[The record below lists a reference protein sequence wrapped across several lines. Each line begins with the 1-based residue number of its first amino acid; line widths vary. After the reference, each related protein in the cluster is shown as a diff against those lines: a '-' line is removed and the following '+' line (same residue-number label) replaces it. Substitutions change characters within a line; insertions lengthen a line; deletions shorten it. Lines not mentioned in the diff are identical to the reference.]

1 MANNQN
7 NLEVEV
13 KFFIPEL
20 AAFRER
26 LLAAGAELVKP
37 RIYERNV
44 RFDTEDERLYKELS
58 LLRLRQDTAVTLT
71 YKGTR
76 ENLLH
81 SEAKVREELELQVS
95 NFDTLAE
102 IFTRLGFAPRQVY
115 EKYRETFTWQD
126 VEIVLD
132 ELPYGNFIELEG
144 DEAGIKTAVSHLN
157 LNWQER
163 ILGNYL
169 GLMAQL
175 KAHHNL
181 PFNDLTF
188 ANFADRNISIA
199 DILPY

>member
-1 MANNQN
+1 MRDK

-13 KFFIPEL
+13 KFFVPEL

-26 LLAAGAELVKP
+26 LLAAGAELKRP

-44 RFDTEDERLYKELS
+44 RFDTADERLYKELS

-71 YKGTR
+71 YKGTP
-76 ENLLH
+76 ENLPE
-81 SEAKVREELELQVS
+81 SEAKVREELEVQVS
-95 NFDTLAE
+95 DFDTLSE
-102 IFTRLGFAPRQVY
+102 IFQRLGFAPLQVY
-115 EKYRETFTWQD
+115 EKYRETFQWQD

-144 DEAGIKTAVSHLN
+144 DEGGIKTAVSHLN
-157 LNWQER
+157 LNWQDR
-163 ILGNYL
+163 IVDNYL

-188 ANFADRNISIA
+188 ANFTDLDVSIA
-199 DILPY
+199 DILP

>member
-1 MANNQN
+1 MRDK

-13 KFFIPEL
+13 KFFMPDL

-26 LLAAGAELVKP
+26 LPAAGAELIKS

-44 RFDTEDERLYKELS
+44 RFDTADERLYKELS

-71 YKGTR
+71 YKGTP
-76 ENLLH
+76 ENLPE
-81 SEAKVREELELQVS
+81 SEAKVREELEVQVS
-95 NFDTLAE
+95 DFDTLSE
-102 IFTRLGFAPRQVY
+102 IFQRLGFAPLQVY
-115 EKYRETFTWQD
+115 EKYRETFQWQD

-144 DEAGIKTAVSHLN
+144 DEGGIKTAVSHLN
-157 LNWQER
+157 LNWQDR
-163 ILGNYL
+163 IVDNYL

-188 ANFADRNISIA
+188 ANFTDLDVSIA
-199 DILPY
+199 DILP

>member
-1 MANNQN
+1 MGSKQQ

-13 KFFIPEL
+13 KFFVPEL

-26 LLAAGAELVKP
+26 LLAAGAVLAKP
-37 RIYERNV
+37 RVFERNV
-44 RFDTEDERLYKELS
+44 AFDTADSRLYQELK

-71 YKGTR
+71 YKGTP
-76 ENLLH
+76 LHLPH
-81 SEAKVREELELQVS
+81 SEAKVREELEVKVS
-95 NFDTLAE
+95 DFDTLAE
-102 IFTRLGFAPRQVY
+102 IFARLGFAPVQVY

-144 DEAGIKTAVSHLN
+144 DEGGIKTAVSHLN
-157 LNWQER
+157 LNWQNR
-163 ILGNYL
+163 ILSNYL
-169 GLMAQL
+169 GMMAQL

-188 ANFADRNISIA
+188 ANFANLDISIA
-199 DILPY
+199 DILF

>member
-1 MANNQN
+1 
-7 NLEVEV
+7 V
-13 KFFIPEL
+13 PEL

-26 LLAAGAELVKP
+26 LLAAGAVLTKP

-44 RFDTEDERLYKELS
+44 RFDTADERLYKELS

-71 YKGTR
+71 YKGTS
-76 ENLLH
+76 EKQSQ
-81 SEAKVREELELQVS
+81 SEAKVREELEVEVS
-95 NFDTLAE
+95 DFDTLSL
-102 IFTRLGFAPRQVY
+102 IFQRLGFAPMQVY

-144 DEAGIKTAVSHLN
+144 DEGGIKTAVSHLN
-157 LNWQER
+157 LHWQDR
-163 ILGNYL
+163 IVDNYL

-181 PFNDLTF
+181 PFHDLTF
-188 ANFADRNISIA
+188 ANFINLDISIA
-199 DILPY
+199 DVLS